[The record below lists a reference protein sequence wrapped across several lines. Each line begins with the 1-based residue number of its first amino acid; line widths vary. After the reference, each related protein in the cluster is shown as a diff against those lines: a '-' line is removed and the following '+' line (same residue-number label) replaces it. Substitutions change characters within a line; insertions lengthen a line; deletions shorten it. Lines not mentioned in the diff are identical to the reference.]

1 MSFSIYMTGLLMGLS
16 LIVAIGAQNAFV
28 MRQGLRNEHLF
39 AVCLACG
46 LSDAVLIV
54 LGVTSFGQMAVRL
67 PWLDSAMRYGGAA
80 FLIWYGARNL
90 YSALQSSKALAAG
103 ETNSSSFT
111 RLGHV
116 PSPYLA
122 QSACLPRHSRAA
134 RHDLDPIFG
143 PRGVLRDGRHDGL
156 FPVFLFAWLWCDE
169 AAAHLCEPVLLARPG
184 NAHRLHDVDDRRQIA
199 KWLMIC
205 SAARLMIPDS

>member
-103 ETNSSSFT
+103 ETNSSSFHQTLATCLVLTWLNPHVYLDTVVLLGTISTRFSGREASFAMGAMTGSFLFFFSLGYGAT
-111 RLGHV
+111 RL
-116 PSPYLA
+116 
-122 QSACLPRHSRAA
+122 R
-134 RHDLDPIFG
+134 PIFAS
-143 PRGVLRDGRHDGL
+143 PSSWRVLEMLIAFTMWMIAVKLLNGL
-156 FPVFLFAWLWCDE
+156 
-169 AAAHLCEPVLLARPG
+169 
-184 NAHRLHDVDDRRQIA
+184 
-199 KWLMIC
+199 
-205 SAARLMIPDS
+205 